1 MKREPLEEA
10 LATLGE
16 LLAERSYREASHLPE
31 FLAEEV
37 TDVGTALGLGGHW
50 LNTGPAGLLDFGLP
64 RGLEERVT
72 IREFGALQVHLPARE
87 DLICFKL
94 YALVDQGPRSK
105 HMTDLLALKPTS
117 DELIEAARWTRTHDP
132 SVGFLGELRGALAHL
147 GVEVSNVDL

>member
-50 LNTGPAGLLDFGLP
+50 LNTGPAGVWDFGLP
-64 RGLEERVT
+64 AGLEGRV
-72 IREFGALQVHLPARE
+72 GAE
-87 DLICFKL
+87 
-94 YALVDQGPRSK
+94 VD
-105 HMTDLLALKPTS
+105 DDNL
-117 DELIEAARWTRTHDP
+117 
-132 SVGFLGELRGALAHL
+132 
-147 GVEVSNVDL
+147 